1 MRQAVNKK
9 KNGILTFVSIL
20 LFLTWLF
27 LHTIP
32 QPFVDMVLVLLV
44 HRRILLAEFV
54 GPINIAHFFLCAKI
68 SVT

>member
-9 KNGILTFVSIL
+9 NGIPTFASIL

-27 LHTIP
+27 LHTIS

-44 HRRILLAEFV
+44 HRRILLAVFV
-54 GPINIAHFFLCAKI
+54 GPIEIAHYFLCAKI
-68 SVT
+68 SFT